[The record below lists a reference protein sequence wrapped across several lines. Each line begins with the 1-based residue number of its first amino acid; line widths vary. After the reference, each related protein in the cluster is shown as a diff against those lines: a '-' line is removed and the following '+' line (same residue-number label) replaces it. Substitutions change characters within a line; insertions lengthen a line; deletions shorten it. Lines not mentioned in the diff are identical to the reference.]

1 MPTIDPRVDAY
12 IDNKAADFAK
22 PILRHL
28 RKLMHE
34 ACPDVVETTKWSMPF
49 FDYKGPLA
57 NMASFKAHCAF
68 GFWKQS
74 LMESDAIPAEKTA
87 MGTFGRITSVDDLP
101 DDETMLA
108 LIKHALKLNEDGV
121 KVARKA
127 PTTDKT
133 LVVPE
138 VLVTALE
145 QNAKASEHFNAF
157 PYSKKKDYVDWITEA
172 KTDATRDKRLA
183 TTIEQLSEGK
193 ARHWKYEKC

>member
-1 MPTIDPRVDAY
+1 MPTLDPRIDAY

-28 RKLMHE
+28 RKLVHE

-87 MGTFGRITSVDDLP
+87 MGTFGRITSIADLP
-101 DDETMLA
+101 DDKTMIG
-108 LIKHALKLNEDGV
+108 LIKQAVALNESGA
-121 KVARKA
+121 KVERKA

-133 LVVPE
+133 LVIPE
-138 VLVTALE
+138 VLTNALE
-145 QNAKASEHFNAF
+145 QNPQASEHFNAF
-157 PYSKKKDYVDWITEA
+157 PYSKKKDYVEWINEA
-172 KTDATRDKRLA
+172 KTEATREKRLA
-183 TTIEQLSEGK
+183 TAI
-193 ARHWKYEKC
+193 

>member
-1 MPTIDPRVDAY
+1 MPTIDPRIDAY

-28 RKLMHE
+28 RKLLHE

-49 FDYKGPLA
+49 FEYRGPLA

-87 MGTFGRITSVDDLP
+87 MGTFGRITSLDDLP
-101 DDETMLA
+101 DDETMTG
-108 LIKHALKLNEDGV
+108 LIKQAVKLNEDGV

-138 VLVTALE
+138 VLTAALE
-145 QNAKASEHFNAF
+145 QNARASEHFNAF

-193 ARHWKYEKC
+193 ARHWKYENC

>member
-1 MPTIDPRVDAY
+1 MPTIDPRIDAY

-28 RKLMHE
+28 RRLVHE

-49 FDYKGPLA
+49 FEYKGPLA

-87 MGTFGRITSVDDLP
+87 MGTFGRITSLDDLP
-101 DDETMLA
+101 DDETMTG
-108 LIKHALKLNEDGV
+108 LIKQAVKLNEEGV

-138 VLVTALE
+138 VLVAALE

-193 ARHWKYEKC
+193 ARHWKYENC